1 MRIYLW
7 ALEAFLIHGNKTVDE
22 WKGGGKGCSVGKEAG
37 GIDIRRII
45 LEF

>member
-22 WKGGGKGCSVGKEAG
+22 WKGGGGKGV
-37 GIDIRRII
+37 
-45 LEF
+45 